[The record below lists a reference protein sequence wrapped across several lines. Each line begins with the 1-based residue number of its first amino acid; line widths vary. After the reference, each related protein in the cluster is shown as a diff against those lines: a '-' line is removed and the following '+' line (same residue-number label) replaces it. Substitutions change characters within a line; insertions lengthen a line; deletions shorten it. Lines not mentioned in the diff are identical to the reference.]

1 MENMAH
7 KMAIIQLMTDF
18 MINFRWQ
25 GFKPLTVITT
35 QGNIQ
40 RHNVFYVFFMNSTIT
55 NGRGGNGKSVQHCRL
70 RFHRVTFEESPIVTI
85 AKISF

>member
-7 KMAIIQLMTDF
+7 KMTVIQFMTDF
-18 MINFRWQ
+18 MIDFRRQ
-25 GFKPLTVITT
+25 GFKPLTVITM

-55 NGRGGNGKSVQHCRL
+55 NGREGNGKSVQHCRL
-70 RFHRVTFEESPIVTI
+70 RFYRVTFEENFIVTI